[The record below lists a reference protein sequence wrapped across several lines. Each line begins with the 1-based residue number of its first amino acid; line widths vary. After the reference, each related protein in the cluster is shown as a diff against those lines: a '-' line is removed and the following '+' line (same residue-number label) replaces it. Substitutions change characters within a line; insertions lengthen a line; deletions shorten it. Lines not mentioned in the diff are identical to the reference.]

1 MKKTILFALIWVSVM
16 ACDEK
21 QNATPQPEPQ
31 STSVPYRKQT
41 KIAASGAGASG
52 ADLKVDLREVNDS
65 RCPKDVV
72 CIQMGSARIKLNVSD
87 ATNSTEVNVDFKG
100 DAKADSQ
107 AFTLSGQNYMLT
119 VSELQ
124 PYPVSTQTPKI
135 EDYKV
140 NVTIEKK

>member
-41 KIAASGAGASG
+41 KIAASG

-107 AFTLSGQNYMLT
+107 AFTLTGQNYMLT

>member
-1 MKKTILFALIWVSVM
+1 MKKKILFALIWVAAV
-16 ACDEK
+16 ACDQK
-21 QNATPQPEPQ
+21 KDATPQPELQ
-31 STSVPYRKQT
+31 VTSVPYRQQT
-41 KIAASGAGASG
+41 TIAASGS
-52 ADLKVDLREVNDS
+52 DLKVDLQEVNDS

-72 CIQMGSARIKLNVSD
+72 CIQMGSAKIKFTISD
-87 ATNSTEVNVDFKG
+87 QKNSTTVEVDFKG
-100 DAKADSQ
+100 DSKGSFQ
-107 AFTLSGQNYMLT
+107 AFTLSGQNYVLG